1 MNNYTQQIQNLLK
14 EMTLREKLAQ
24 MSQTVAGYRCFER
37 NGEEFALKDEFKN
50 FIRDYGAMGAIS
62 NFLRADGFTQH
73 NWGTGIEPRH
83 RVKFANMMQKYI
95 LDNARVKIPVLVE
108 VEANHGVH
116 ALGSTVFPTNL
127 CIGSSF
133 NPGLYSEMMDTVG
146 KEIELSANHIG
157 FVTMLDVARDPR
169 WGRTEE
175 LFSEDPYLISEFAK
189 AGVEGF
195 KKNNALICCKHYCA
209 AGDCF
214 GGMNTEEVN
223 VGIRELHDIHLPP
236 TEKAVKAGADIIMAA
251 YNTVDGVPCHINSYL
266 LRDVLRKQMGFKGIT
281 LSDGW
286 AVPRVI
292 EQMGQDP
299 VTGAA
304 NVLKAG
310 IDLSLADAGAYLKLE
325 AAAEEGL
332 ADIKLI
338 DESVTRILE
347 KKCELGLFDNPY
359 IKEDD
364 SLSVFFESGIQKKLA
379 YEMAAES
386 VVLLKNNGILPI
398 DNYKRVALIGEHA
411 ADIYYQLGDY
421 TPFVDD
427 RARAIK
433 DVFKETLN
441 LSGFT
446 KGWSFTGDTED
457 FDNALRLCEES
468 DVIIVT
474 IGGST
479 AKNNSNLTYDFN
491 NGAAIKAKKFLD
503 CGEGMDISDISLP
516 GNQLELI
523 EILKRIGKPIIA
535 LLIAG
540 RPYDITRVS
549 EIADAVLTAWY
560 PGEEGG
566 RALSD
571 ILTGKVNPSG
581 RLSVSVPYAPTC
593 LPAYYNRITSAQSS
607 VSDDWVVN
615 TYGDNNKR
623 VLYPFGY
630 GLSYS
635 DFEYVSMEVT
645 EKGACL
651 FEVKAVIRNVSDI
664 GGKEAVQLYIHGKG
678 NSVRRRVK
686 ELKGFKKIY
695 IAPHS
700 EQTVTFTLGYDEL
713 KIFSCNNR
721 YELENGKV
729 EIYIGSGDNLP
740 LRTEIEIRV

>member
-1 MNNYTQQIQNLLK
+1 
-14 EMTLREKLAQ
+14 
-24 MSQTVAGYRCFER
+24 
-37 NGEEFALKDEFKN
+37 
-50 FIRDYGAMGAIS
+50 
-62 NFLRADGFTQH
+62 
-73 NWGTGIEPRH
+73 
-83 RVKFANMMQKYI
+83 
-95 LDNARVKIPVLVE
+95 
-108 VEANHGVH
+108 
-116 ALGSTVFPTNL
+116 
-127 CIGSSF
+127 
-133 NPGLYSEMMDTVG
+133 
-146 KEIELSANHIG
+146 
-157 FVTMLDVARDPR
+157 
-169 WGRTEE
+169 
-175 LFSEDPYLISEFAK
+175 
-189 AGVEGF
+189 
-195 KKNNALICCKHYCA
+195 
-209 AGDCF
+209 
-214 GGMNTEEVN
+214 
-223 VGIRELHDIHLPP
+223 
-236 TEKAVKAGADIIMAA
+236 
-251 YNTVDGVPCHINSYL
+251 
-266 LRDVLRKQMGFKGIT
+266 
-281 LSDGW
+281 
-286 AVPRVI
+286 
-292 EQMGQDP
+292 
-299 VTGAA
+299 
-304 NVLKAG
+304 
-310 IDLSLADAGAYLKLE
+310 
-325 AAAEEGL
+325 
-332 ADIKLI
+332 
-338 DESVTRILE
+338 
-347 KKCELGLFDNPY
+347 
-359 IKEDD
+359 
-364 SLSVFFESGIQKKLA
+364 
-379 YEMAAES
+379 MAAES

-398 DNYKRVALIGEHA
+398 DTNKRVALIGEHA

-427 RARAIK
+427 QARAIK

-457 FDNALRLCEES
+457 FDNALRLCEGS

-523 EILKRIGKPIIA
+523 EILKRTGKPIIA

-581 RLSVSVPYAPTC
+581 KLSVSIPYAPTC

-713 KIFSCNNR
+713 RIFSCNNR

>member
-1 MNNYTQQIQNLLK
+1 
-14 EMTLREKLAQ
+14 
-24 MSQTVAGYRCFER
+24 MS
-37 NGEEFALKDEFKN
+37 
-50 FIRDYGAMGAIS
+50 
-62 NFLRADGFTQH
+62 
-73 NWGTGIEPRH
+73 
-83 RVKFANMMQKYI
+83 
-95 LDNARVKIPVLVE
+95 
-108 VEANHGVH
+108 
-116 ALGSTVFPTNL
+116 
-127 CIGSSF
+127 
-133 NPGLYSEMMDTVG
+133 
-146 KEIELSANHIG
+146 
-157 FVTMLDVARDPR
+157 
-169 WGRTEE
+169 
-175 LFSEDPYLISEFAK
+175 
-189 AGVEGF
+189 
-195 KKNNALICCKHYCA
+195 
-209 AGDCF
+209 
-214 GGMNTEEVN
+214 
-223 VGIRELHDIHLPP
+223 GIRELHDIHLPP

-266 LRDVLRKQMGFKGIT
+266 LREVLRKQMGFKGIT

-325 AAAEEGL
+325 AAVEEGL

-398 DNYKRVALIGEHA
+398 DNNKRVALIGEHA

-427 RARAIK
+427 QARAIK

-457 FDNALRLCEES
+457 FDNALKLCEKS

-523 EILKRIGKPIIA
+523 ETLKRTGKPIIA

-549 EIADAVLTAWY
+549 ELPMLCLQRGIRVKREAVLC
-560 PGEEGG
+560 
-566 RALSD
+566 R
-571 ILTGKVNPSG
+571 
-581 RLSVSVPYAPTC
+581 
-593 LPAYYNRITSAQSS
+593 
-607 VSDDWVVN
+607 
-615 TYGDNNKR
+615 
-623 VLYPFGY
+623 
-630 GLSYS
+630 
-635 DFEYVSMEVT
+635 
-645 EKGACL
+645 
-651 FEVKAVIRNVSDI
+651 
-664 GGKEAVQLYIHGKG
+664 
-678 NSVRRRVK
+678 
-686 ELKGFKKIY
+686 
-695 IAPHS
+695 
-700 EQTVTFTLGYDEL
+700 TF
-713 KIFSCNNR
+713 
-721 YELENGKV
+721 
-729 EIYIGSGDNLP
+729 
-740 LRTEIEIRV
+740 

>member
-37 NGEEFALKDEFKN
+37 NGEEFTLKDEFKN

-83 RVKFANMMQKYI
+83 RVKFANMMQKFI

-133 NPGLYSEMMDTVG
+133 NPELYSEMMDTVG

-266 LRDVLRKQMGFKGIT
+266 LREVLRKQMGFKGIT

-332 ADIKLI
+332 AAIKLI

-364 SLSVFFESGIQKKLA
+364 SL
-379 YEMAAES
+379 
-386 VVLLKNNGILPI
+386 
-398 DNYKRVALIGEHA
+398 
-411 ADIYYQLGDY
+411 
-421 TPFVDD
+421 
-427 RARAIK
+427 
-433 DVFKETLN
+433 
-441 LSGFT
+441 
-446 KGWSFTGDTED
+446 
-457 FDNALRLCEES
+457 
-468 DVIIVT
+468 
-474 IGGST
+474 
-479 AKNNSNLTYDFN
+479 
-491 NGAAIKAKKFLD
+491 
-503 CGEGMDISDISLP
+503 
-516 GNQLELI
+516 
-523 EILKRIGKPIIA
+523 
-535 LLIAG
+535 
-540 RPYDITRVS
+540 
-549 EIADAVLTAWY
+549 
-560 PGEEGG
+560 
-566 RALSD
+566 
-571 ILTGKVNPSG
+571 
-581 RLSVSVPYAPTC
+581 
-593 LPAYYNRITSAQSS
+593 
-607 VSDDWVVN
+607 
-615 TYGDNNKR
+615 
-623 VLYPFGY
+623 
-630 GLSYS
+630 
-635 DFEYVSMEVT
+635 
-645 EKGACL
+645 
-651 FEVKAVIRNVSDI
+651 
-664 GGKEAVQLYIHGKG
+664 
-678 NSVRRRVK
+678 
-686 ELKGFKKIY
+686 
-695 IAPHS
+695 
-700 EQTVTFTLGYDEL
+700 
-713 KIFSCNNR
+713 
-721 YELENGKV
+721 
-729 EIYIGSGDNLP
+729 
-740 LRTEIEIRV
+740 